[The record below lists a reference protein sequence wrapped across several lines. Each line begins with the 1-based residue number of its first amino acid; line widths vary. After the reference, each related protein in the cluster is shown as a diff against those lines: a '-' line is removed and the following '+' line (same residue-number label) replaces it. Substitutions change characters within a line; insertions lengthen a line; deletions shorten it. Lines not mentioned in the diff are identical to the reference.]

1 MLQGLEKL
9 LKVTEKKMKKTETE
23 KPGAVEGFTLVSCCQ
38 NLDLYVA
45 VDGGSWGSHRKK
57 RKKN

>member
-9 LKVTEKKMKKTETE
+9 LKVWNTETE
-23 KPGAVEGFTLVSCCQ
+23 KPGAVEGFTLVRCCQ

>member
-9 LKVTEKKMKKTETE
+9 LKVWNTETE
-23 KPGAVEGFTLVSCCQ
+23 KPGAVEGFTLVRCCQ
-38 NLDLYVA
+38 NLDLYFA

-57 RKKN
+57 AKKN